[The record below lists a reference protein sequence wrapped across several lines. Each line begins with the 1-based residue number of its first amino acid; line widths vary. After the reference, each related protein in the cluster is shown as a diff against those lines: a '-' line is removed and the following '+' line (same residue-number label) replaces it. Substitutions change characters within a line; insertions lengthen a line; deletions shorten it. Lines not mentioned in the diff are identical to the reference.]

1 MPHESVGK
9 KMIAEP
15 VSPAM
20 GMPLQFGERQFV
32 LVALD
37 VGMLCAAAM
46 TTMALWSLRLGVPLG
61 SQLNIFNM
69 KWMTVMAVLWL
80 VLAAANSLYAPRV
93 AGNPWIL
100 VRRLLTVWILV
111 LASYLAVYFV
121 SQPGSA
127 PRYTAL
133 VFALA
138 ASLYVIL
145 GRGAYLVLLGG
156 GRFRRQ
162 AVVVGADER
171 SLALIRIL
179 QADLSSTYALLG
191 FVSTDAGQVGSEVVG
206 LPMLGTPQDLPRL
219 VGELGITDLVL
230 GVGGQGEQSARPLLE
245 CFERGVAILPGER
258 LYEETTGRIALEVM
272 GDQWERVLP
281 LRHPGHSGLY
291 ALVKRALDV
300 AMALIG
306 LAVFAVVFPVAA
318 LAILLDSRGPIFYR
332 QARVGFG
339 GRIFQLVKLRTMVAD
354 AEPRGVPVWAAARDP
369 RITRV
374 GRVLRALMLDEFPQF
389 YNVLK
394 GDMSVVGPRP
404 ERPELVAEL
413 EKQIPLYR
421 SRHSVRP
428 GMAGWALVNSGYGRS
443 VSDALVKLQYD
454 LYYIKHQSIYLD
466 LLIILKTIGRA
477 LSFRRGEATGSSV
490 SHEMG
495 CPGPAGDSSEDR
507 IPR

>member
-1 MPHESVGK
+1 MS
-9 KMIAEP
+9 AEP

-37 VGMLCAAAM
+37 VGMLCAAAI

-61 SQLNIFNM
+61 SQLNLFNM

-138 ASLYVIL
+138 ASLFVIL

-162 AVVVGADER
+162 ALVVGADER
-171 SLALIRIL
+171 SAALIRIL
-179 QADLSSTYALLG
+179 QADLSSTYSLLG
-191 FVSTDAGQVGSEVVG
+191 FVHEDASRVGSEVVG
-206 LPMLGTPQDLPRL
+206 LPVLGTPQDLPRL

-245 CFERGVAILPGER
+245 CYERGVAILPGER

-291 ALVKRALDV
+291 ALIKRGLDL
-300 AMALIG
+300 AMALVG
-306 LAVFAVVFPVAA
+306 LAVFSVIFPVAA

-339 GRIFQLVKLRTMVAD
+339 GRIFRLIKLRTMVAD
-354 AEPRGVPVWAAARDP
+354 AEPRGVPVWAAAHDP
-369 RITRV
+369 RTTRV
-374 GRVLRALMLDEFPQF
+374 GRVLRALMIDEFPQF

-404 ERPELVAEL
+404 ERPELVADL

-443 VSDALVKLQYD
+443 VADALVKLQYD

-466 LLIILKTIGRA
+466 AIIVLKTIGKA
-477 LSFRRGEATGSSV
+477 LSLRLNEKGRSSV
-490 SHEMG
+490 SREMG